1 MAAPFGTSTLRMSIG
16 VGLGA
21 LCALTAAGGLLAQTI
36 GAALPAFAGGLASM
50 DFGSAVAI
58 LAGCA
63 GWFALQSGRRA
74 VCALGY
80 LLLALMAAITCVG
93 LARHALHL
101 HLGLEAL
108 TASDVAARPGAGA
121 SVMSD
126 AVAASLALAWLAIAL
141 TRSRSDWAQ
150 DLRQCVRLSA
160 LAIQLFVLALYA
172 YDPGLGGAIRGLETG
187 GAATAVALS
196 LLLIAIGFDRAAA
209 SLRWQLA
216 TIGAL
221 VVAPLLAL
229 TVHFASIERDNALMT
244 ARERL
249 AVVARLGAER
259 QDAIVAQTRQ
269 MLMLLARSDRLRTS
283 DETCNSDLPNYARLY
298 PWVTSLYLIDRDGVV
313 RCSDR
318 ADVVGIDLA
327 DRSYVQS
334 AFETGQFTVSG
345 FLHSRVSN
353 QPRIVLALPAFGGPG
368 PERLIAATVDVEGL
382 AGPLDGLSDGGETL
396 TLVDSE
402 GLVIARRPRDASR
415 AGANLADAT
424 FVTQALANTG
434 VPFVAAEL
442 DGRQF
447 VFQSR
452 RVIDGRATLIVGAP
466 RREIV
471 RPVDTRLHNQL
482 LLIAS
487 ILAGSFALGLLAS
500 EALVLRPIRRLIAY
514 AGRLEAGDLLARPD
528 VRASGEIAALGRAL
542 VVSASAIEDRER
554 RLAETEALFRGLFD
568 HSPDAKCVIRVE
580 PGGVLRVETW
590 NSAAEAATG
599 LPAREVLGRTP
610 LDVFPGSR
618 GETIERDLRRTLA
631 LGRVQTLERE
641 PKINGFAT
649 VFEMV
654 QVPLH
659 GPDGA
664 IERIF
669 LSARDISERKRVER
683 LKNEF
688 VSTVSHELRTPL
700 TSIAGSLGLLSGG
713 AAGALSERARHLI
726 TIAHSNSL
734 RLVRLIND
742 ILDIEKIEAGRMAFE
757 LTSVAVGSL
766 VRQAMADIR
775 SYADQYGV
783 DLELDLPEDDG
794 ALKVYG
800 DHDRLTQVI
809 TNLLSNAIKF
819 SPPGERVTTT
829 IAVDGE
835 TVVILVKDRG
845 SGIPESFR
853 DRLFTKFAQADG
865 SDSRRKGGTGLG
877 LAIVREIVERHA
889 GAVAFRTELGKGT
902 EFEVRLPRYHPLSRE
917 SAPAV
922 AAPTVRPRILVCED
936 DALMGAILAEQL
948 RDADFEPL
956 TVGTVRGAMQAVERE
971 ELAAVLVDLNLP
983 DGDGLTLI
991 RDIRA
996 TAKGATTPI
1005 VVVSARATAGRA
1017 DERSAGLDVADWIEK
1032 PVDTSRLAGLLRR
1045 RIMETA
1051 QRPRILHVEDDADIC
1066 KVVSAAVAPFAET
1079 VCAASVADAR
1089 RALMRDVFSLAIID
1103 IALEDGSGLDL
1114 LNSMTASESPRV
1126 PVIIFSAQDA
1136 EKSVAARSE
1145 AVFTKSR
1152 TSLAALAEAAR
1163 RSLEAR
1169 QTLVDLGRARP
1180 GERARAS
1187 HL

>member
-1 MAAPFGTSTLRMSIG
+1 MTGPFGTSTFRMSIG
-16 VGLGA
+16 IGLGA
-21 LCALTAAGGLLAQTI
+21 LSVLIAAAGLLAYAA
-36 GAALPAFAGGLASM
+36 GAPRAGFVGGLAGI
-50 DFGSAVAI
+50 DPGTALAI

-63 GWFALQSGRRA
+63 AWLALLSRRRA
-74 VCALGY
+74 VYLLGY
-80 LLLALMAAITCVG
+80 VALALMAAMLCAGV
-93 LARHALHL
+93 ARRVLHFKIGAEL
-101 HLGLEAL
+101 VSGPE
-108 TASDVAARPGAGA
+108 VAAGLSAGA
-121 SVMSD
+121 SLMAD
-126 AVAASLALAWLAIAL
+126 AVAASLALTWLAVAL
-141 TRSRSDWAQ
+141 TRARFDRTE
-150 DLRQCVRLSA
+150 DVRQCARLSA

-172 YDPGLGGAIRGLETG
+172 YDPGLGGVLRGVETG
-187 GAATAVALS
+187 GVATAVALS

-216 TIGAL
+216 TIGAV
-221 VVAPLLAL
+221 VVAPLLGL
-229 TVHFASIERDNALMT
+229 TVHFASIERDNALMA

-249 AVVARLGAER
+249 AVVARLGVER

-269 MLMLLARSDRLRTS
+269 MLALLARSDRLRTS
-283 DETCNSDLPNYARLY
+283 DETCNTDLPNYARLY

-345 FLHSRVSN
+345 FLRSRVSN
-353 QPRIVLALPAFGGPG
+353 QPRIVLALPSLDGPG
-368 PERLIAATVDVEGL
+368 PERIIAATVDVEGL

-396 TLVDSE
+396 TLVDTD
-402 GLVIARRPRDASR
+402 GLVIARRPRDSSP
-415 AGANLADAT
+415 AGANLGDAT
-424 FVTQALANTG
+424 FVTQALANAG
-434 VPFVAAEL
+434 VPFAAAEL

-471 RPVDTRLHNQL
+471 RPVDSRLHSQL

-500 EALVLRPIRRLIAY
+500 EAFVLRPIRRLIAY
-514 AGRLEAGDLLARPD
+514 AGRLEAGELAARPD
-528 VRASGEIAALGRAL
+528 IRASGEIGALGRAL
-542 VVSASAIEDRER
+542 VVSAAAIEDRER

-580 PGGVLRVETW
+580 PSGALRVETW
-590 NSAAEAATG
+590 NSAAEIATG

-610 LDVFPGSR
+610 LEVFPGSR

-631 LGRVQTLERE
+631 LERVQTIERE
-641 PKINGFAT
+641 PKINGLTT

-654 QVPLH
+654 QVPLR

-713 AAGALSERARHLI
+713 AAGTLSDRARHLI

-757 LTSVAVGSL
+757 LTSVAVADL

-783 DLELDLPEDDG
+783 DLELELPEDDR

-800 DHDRLTQVI
+800 DHDRLTQVL

-819 SPPGERVTTT
+819 SPQGERVTTS
-829 IAVDGE
+829 VSLSGE

-845 SGIPESFR
+845 SGIPEGFR

-889 GAVAFRTELGKGT
+889 GAVSFRTELGKGT
-902 EFEVRLPRYHPLSRE
+902 EFEVRLPRYVSLPRGV
-917 SAPAV
+917 APALAEPAV
-922 AAPTVRPRILVCED
+922 KPRILVCED
-936 DALMGAILAEQL
+936 DALMAAILAEQL
-948 RDADFEPL
+948 RDSDFEPL
-956 TVGTVRGAMQAVERE
+956 TVGTVRAAILAVESE
-971 ELAAVLVDLNLP
+971 DLAAVLVDLNLP
-983 DGDGLTLI
+983 DGDGLALI

-996 TAKGATTPI
+996 TARGARTPI
-1005 VVVSARATAGRA
+1005 VVVSARATAGRI
-1017 DERSAGLDVADWIEK
+1017 DKRSAGLDVADWIEK
-1032 PVDTSRLAGLLRR
+1032 PVDTGRLAGLLRR
-1045 RIMETA
+1045 RINEA
-1051 QRPRILHVEDDADIC
+1051 ANRPRILHVEDDADLC
-1066 KVVSAAVAPFAET
+1066 KVVATALAPFADT
-1079 VCAASVADAR
+1079 VSAASVAEAR
-1089 RALMRDVFSLAIID
+1089 KAIAGNAFALAIVD

-1114 LNSMTASESPRV
+1114 LNAMMASGSPDL
-1126 PVIIFSAQDA
+1126 PVIVFSARDA
-1136 EKSVAARSE
+1136 EKSVVARAE
-1145 AVFTKSR
+1145 AVLTKSR
-1152 TSLAALAEAAR
+1152 NSLAALVDAVRLVIDERETASEPSRALR
-1163 RSLEAR
+1163 R
-1169 QTLVDLGRARP
+1169 
-1180 GERARAS
+1180 
-1187 HL
+1187 